1 MSANYLE
8 LIKQVIQH
16 LETIIEKIDSLDF
29 CPIMWDES
37 YALLHELEDA
47 VAQIDQL
54 SEEELSPIFLD
65 DSFCNDAQNKAFV
78 ENLTAADHCFIDFSS
93 HFSRIGH
100 VLEDEGPKEWY
111 DEDGEYL
118 SAQLKKAKQ
127 HLDQIITQI

>member
-8 LIKQVIQH
+8 IVKQEAQD
-16 LETIIEKIDSLDF
+16 LEPIIEKIDSLDF

-37 YALLHELEDA
+37 YALLHELKDA

-54 SEEELSPIFLD
+54 SEQLEPIFFD
-65 DSFCNDAQNKAFV
+65 DTFWNDPQNKDFV
-78 ENLTAADHCFIDFSS
+78 ENLAEAEDCFEAFTWHFRKISS
-93 HFSRIGH
+93 

-127 HLDQIITQI
+127 HLEQILWE

>member
-1 MSANYLE
+1 MSTNYLE
-8 LIKQVIQH
+8 IVKQVAQD
-16 LETIIEKIDSLDF
+16 LEPIIEKIDSLDF

-54 SEEELSPIFLD
+54 SEQLGPIFLD
-65 DSFCNDAQNKAFV
+65 DTFWNDPQNKDFV
-78 ENLTAADHCFIDFSS
+78 ENIQAADHCFVDFSS
-93 HFSRIGH
+93 RFSRISS

-127 HLDQIITQI
+127 HLDQILS

>member
-8 LIKQVIQH
+8 IVKQEAQD
-16 LETIIEKIDSLDF
+16 LEPIIEKIDSLDF

-54 SEEELSPIFLD
+54 SEQLGPIFLD
-65 DSFCNDAQNKAFV
+65 DTFWNDPQNKDFV
-78 ENLTAADHCFIDFSS
+78 ENIQAADHCFVDFSS
-93 HFSRIGH
+93 RFSRISS

-127 HLDQIITQI
+127 HLEQILGE